1 MRWTG
6 AMATITTKQLITT
19 ISGMAMLGYLSTGAI
34 ATAQISLFEGLP
46 PLPPSIPTLQDTPKD
61 DDFELEFQSEQL
73 FEAEELEVLPIAQ
86 PPALTEFNFEAPT
99 AQPPIVPSRAVQ
111 EGYRVEVA
119 SNDRNIL
126 NRVRTVEPSAFVR
139 GDRIQV
145 GMFTDKNNA
154 RTLQSNLRNQGFNAR
169 IVDVDSKP
177 KVAVTRV
184 SDQAIGGSSVNNAD
198 YGGGYF
204 VAIPIRGS
212 AANLRNQ
219 VLNTGVSAK
228 LVQAQESV
236 RGDFI
241 AIGPFSNRQE
251 ATSVNAQVRAAS
263 LDGRLYFRR

>member
-1 MRWTG
+1 
-6 AMATITTKQLITT
+6 MATITTTQLVKT

-34 ATAQISLFEGLP
+34 ATAQIPLFEGLP

-61 DDFELEFQSEQL
+61 DDVKVDFESEQL
-73 FEAEELEVLPIAQ
+73 FEADDLEVLPIAQ
-86 PPALTEFNFEAPT
+86 PPALTEFSFEAPT
-99 AQPPIVPSRAVQ
+99 AQPHALPSRAIQ
-111 EGYRVEVA
+111 NGYRVEVA
-119 SNDRNIL
+119 SNDRNVL
-126 NRVRTVEPSAFVR
+126 NVVRTVEPEAFMR
-139 GDRIQV
+139 GDRIQA
-145 GMFTDKNNA
+145 GLFTDKNNA
-154 RTLQSNLRNQGFNAR
+154 RTLQSNLRNQGLNAR
-169 IVDVDSKP
+169 IVDVDSTA
-177 KVAVTRV
+177 KVPVTRV
-184 SDQAIGGSSVNNAD
+184 SDRAIGGSSMDNSD
-198 YGGGYF
+198 YDAGYF

-219 VLNTGVSAK
+219 VLNTGVNAN